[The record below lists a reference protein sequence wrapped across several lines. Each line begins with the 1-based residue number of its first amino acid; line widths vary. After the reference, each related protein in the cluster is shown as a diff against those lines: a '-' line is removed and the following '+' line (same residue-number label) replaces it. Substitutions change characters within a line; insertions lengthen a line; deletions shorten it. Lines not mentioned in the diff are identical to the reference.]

1 MASSTESTNTNWDNI
16 RRGVTTL
23 RRTSTTI
30 SSVLRNPSASLRTTS
45 ASLQIEHKYD
55 DDDDNDVDDDAQATT
70 KVAVYTLCDGVCR
83 SCLDVLASFPAMTL
97 QRIGHLRAWSI
108 NEHGAYT
115 FDSTLW
121 KNSWNVLG
129 DIGLSG
135 LFSGVKWQLFDSIT
149 NSIIEWGLSWGPRVL
164 NVKVS
169 PQGWWARFFRPSF
182 QRCLVILPRMYFQLS
197 YVTEAVNNK
206 TTTSGSEATNSP
218 AVSLWDIFTVVPW
231 WFVITELLDSSGF
244 SLVTESMGN
253 LKYFLPTSH
262 PLHEKRSYRE
272 CFHATPWY
280 WKPSGL
286 FGINYAD
293 FEWSQVYQ
301 CWIKC
306 WMPDMICASVVS
318 NVFMFPVRAAY
329 TKLSGFFLEDKE
341 HRLVRKIEHATNKTT
356 HGFISMFGEDDNG
369 ESPQTSRLLRTSTI
383 ALKKKAYAHG
393 HGQKYSALLT
403 RQLEHAVYHTA
414 DQSVTI
420 VQLVLSRDLLEES
433 LNTLAHCDVYAL
445 KIGKVRVK
453 YMKEEGIDAGGLF
466 RDWVESVCHRLSL
479 NTVERT
485 GVITSDF
492 LLTQCTP
499 LENLMEFGPDGGLLP
514 KGRDPVYSEKLWRMQ
529 MFGIGRMLAL
539 AATTQTPLPL
549 KMSRTLYK
557 LILGEAITS
566 YDLKRIDPDFYKS
579 RVKLLLEEGGV
590 QKMEEILYD
599 ELYFVGMPVSVE
611 EAEEGTGEE
620 LVPGG
625 QTMRVTEDNK
635 IEYLKLLIE
644 HYLVGRS
651 REGISLIVEGFK
663 DVIPKSVLRGG
674 GDGGGGGGGDGG
686 GRQNAQSIS
695 ALDLE
700 LIVTG
705 MPDLDVNEWKKHTGG
720 TINQHPILFDW
731 FFDVVDE
738 MDVEHRAK
746 LLSYTCGSS
755 RLPASG
761 FQGLKPTAF
770 HINITGESADMLPS
784 AHTCFNQLDMPPY
797 TSKEQLK
804 KKLFLAIEECQGF
817 GFI

>member
-1 MASSTESTNTNWDNI
+1 MASSTESTNNWDNM

-23 RRTSTTI
+23 RRASTI
-30 SSVLRNPSASLRTTS
+30 LRNPSASLRTTS
-45 ASLQIEHKYD
+45 ASLQIDHKYD
-55 DDDDNDVDDDAQATT
+55 DDDDDDDDVHTT
-70 KVAVYTLCDGVCR
+70 KVAVYTLCDGVMR
-83 SCLDVLASFPAMTL
+83 SCLDVLASFPATQL

-108 NEHGAYT
+108 NLHGAYI

-135 LFSGVKWQLFDSIT
+135 LFSGVEWQLFDSIA
-149 NSIIEWGLSWGPRVL
+149 NSIIEWGLLWLPRVL

-169 PQGWWARFFRPSF
+169 PLGWWARFFRPSL
-182 QRCLVILPRMYFQLS
+182 QRCLVVLPRMYFQLC
-197 YVTEAVNNK
+197 YITEAVNK
-206 TTTSGSEATNSP
+206 ETTTSGSETTNSP
-218 AVSLWDIFTVVPW
+218 AVSLWSIFTVVPW
-231 WFVITELLDSSGF
+231 WFIINELLDSSGF

-262 PLHEKRSYRE
+262 RLREQRSYRE

-280 WKPSGL
+280 LKPMGL
-286 FGINYAD
+286 FGINYPD
-293 FEWSQVYQ
+293 FEWSEVYQ

-306 WMPDMICASVVS
+306 WMPDMICASLVS

-383 ALKKKAYAHG
+383 VLKKKAYAHG

-403 RQLEHAVYHTA
+403 RQLEHAVYHHIA
-414 DQSVTI
+414 DQSVTT

-466 RDWVESVCHRLSL
+466 RDWVESVCHRLSSSTAD
-479 NTVERT
+479 TVERM
-485 GVITSDF
+485 GVGPITSES
-492 LLTQCTP
+492 LCTP

-590 QKMEEILYD
+590 KKMEEILYD
-599 ELYFVGMPVSVE
+599 KLYFVGMPVSVE

-620 LVPGG
+620 LLPDG

-674 GDGGGGGGGDGG
+674 DGGRGGG
-686 GRQNAQSIS
+686 QNAQSIS

-705 MPDLDVNEWKKHTGG
+705 MPDLDVYEWKKYTGG
-720 TINQHPILFDW
+720 TINQHPILLDW
-731 FFDVVDE
+731 FFDVVNE

-770 HINITGESADMLPS
+770 HINITGASADMLPS

-804 KKLFLAIEECQGF
+804 KKLFLAIEECQSF